1 MAIATESLPVIAA
14 RSARCDPET
23 DLIIVELTNGQ
34 WFAFD
39 PRQFERLKSAPA
51 PLLKCVEVSPSG
63 LRLCWHWLGE
73 DIPIQRLL
81 IDLTSYPRK
90 TLGDPSKVC

>member
-1 MAIATESLPVIAA
+1 MITTEIPPFIGA

-39 PRQFERLKSAPA
+39 PRQLEPLKSAPQT
-51 PLLKCVEVSPSG
+51 LLKCVEVSPSG
-63 LRLCWHWLGE
+63 LKLTWRWLGE
-73 DIPIQRLL
+73 DIAIQRLL
-81 IDLTSYPRK
+81 IDLTSSPRK
-90 TLGDPSKVC
+90 TWGDINKIC